1 MISEQ
6 RILTLLIKGYTYP
19 HDIERLA
26 REIYELPDA
35 DKLKNKN
42 IISDFILSVN
52 DSEFHNIVEI
62 TFEYLT
68 GLVESDKELLYEEY
82 EKIGHL
88 FDSINIF
95 IRLGLCHD
103 KCIITR
109 VDALIINLLTTRK
122 GKVLFSNFSSDK
134 AWWYRISEKYA
145 LIYSK

>member
-1 MISEQ
+1 MSSEQ
-6 RILTLLIKGYTYP
+6 RILTLIIKGYTYP

-26 REIYELPDA
+26 KEIYELPYA
-35 DKLKNKN
+35 DKIKNKN

-52 DSEFHNIVEI
+52 RSEFHNIVEI

-68 GLVESDKELLYEEY
+68 GLVESDKELLYK
-82 EKIGHL
+82 KIGHL

-103 KCIITR
+103 KCIITK
-109 VDALIINLLTTRK
+109 VDALIINLLTTRN

-134 AWWYRISEKYA
+134 VWWYRISEKYA